1 MAKKDVHE
9 AIDATMVPN
18 GVKAIN
24 ADSVRNLLHMM
35 TDNAGEGGGD
45 GGVKVYALPPDA
57 IYEMT
62 GEAGGTVEMTPE
74 SWAEIKAMAEEMNP
88 GFITPEFDTAMEEAF
103 AANAEVYKT
112 MMQKA
117 TEGVSTFGFVDMG
130 KLLKAA
136 LALEDP
142 GLADAINYSA
152 AFVASVVAFDMAG
165 LEKVVTFIPLGVEG
179 MGMGKGLG
187 LTLLPDGGYAWEDMS
202 IDSAPY
208 TLNVPAE
215 GVTLPDSY
223 RHENIQ
229 IIDAGFGATGADFH
243 IWNIN
248 SADSDGTVSE
258 SSGGRFLIHE
268 VIQFEGFLYFDGLE
282 LKKCTIDSEGNAT
295 IAVVGTLNAPTA

>member
-24 ADSVRNLLHMM
+24 AGSVRNLLHMM
-35 TDNAGEGGGD
+35 TDNAGEGGGGD
-45 GGVKVYALPPDA
+45 GGVKVYALEPTMLYDVFGVA
-57 IYEMT
+57 EIT
-62 GEAGGTVEMTPE
+62 KE
-74 SWAEIKAMAEEMNP
+74 SWAEMKAVLETEMP
-88 GFITPEFDTAMEEAF
+88 GFSSSDFAIAMENAF
-103 AANAEVYKT
+103 VANAEVYKT

-152 AFVASVVAFDMAG
+152 AFVASVVAFDFG
-165 LEKVVTFIPLGVEG
+165 VLEKVVTFIPLGVEG

-202 IDSAPY
+202 VDSASY

-223 RHENIQ
+223 RYENFQ

>member
-35 TDNAGEGGGD
+35 TDNAGEGGGGD
-45 GGVKVYALPPDA
+45 GGVKVYALEPTMLYDVFGVA
-57 IYEMT
+57 EIT
-62 GEAGGTVEMTPE
+62 KE
-74 SWAEIKAMAEEMNP
+74 SWAEMKAVLETEMP
-88 GFITPEFDTAMEEAF
+88 GFSSSDFAIAMENAF
-103 AANAEVYKT
+103 VANAEVYKT

-117 TEGVSTFGFVDMG
+117 TEGVGTFGFVDMG

-142 GLADAINYSA
+142 ELADAINYSA
-152 AFVASVVAFDMAG
+152 AFVSSVVAFDFG
-165 LEKVVTFIPLGVEG
+165 VLEKVVTFIPLGVEG

-202 IDSAPY
+202 VDSASY

-223 RHENIQ
+223 RYENIQ
-229 IIDAGFGATGADFH
+229 IMDAGFGATGSDFH

>member
-35 TDNAGEGGGD
+35 TDNAGEGGGGD
-45 GGVKVYALPPDA
+45 GGVKVYALEPTMLYDVFGVA
-57 IYEMT
+57 EIT
-62 GEAGGTVEMTPE
+62 KE
-74 SWAEIKAMAEEMNP
+74 SWAEMKAVLETEMP
-88 GFITPEFDTAMEEAF
+88 GFSSSDFAIAMENAF
-103 AANAEVYKT
+103 VANAEVYKT

-243 IWNIN
+243 IWSIN
-248 SADSDGTVSE
+248 SADSDGTVSG